1 MKNVPIHESDFC
13 KWKLE
18 SFWDSAIFVRQK
30 TYIEHITHEDE
41 KPIDYPYYNI
51 KCAGMPKRPKQLLEM
66 SLEGKEKLE
75 TKNKIIEPEN
85 KQEKDFV
92 KVKRELTDFKIG
104 LKVPSKI
111 RPKRIKGGV
120 LLVDCDYNLR

>member
-1 MKNVPIHESDFC
+1 MTRGTFVYIDDNIVKSSCEFNGDMY
-13 KWKLE
+13 LNGYGAL
-18 SFWDSAIFVRQK
+18 AINTLAHV
-30 TYIEHITHEDE
+30 
-41 KPIDYPYYNI
+41 
-51 KCAGMPKRPKQLLEM
+51 
-66 SLEGKEKLE
+66 
-75 TKNKIIEPEN
+75 

-92 KVKRELTDFKIG
+92 KVKRELTAFKIG